1 MLSDQTI
8 LCVKNI
14 IPIYGF
20 FRFYGIVRKLAVIV
34 LYVSIL
40 IICAVAFIGKV
51 HASNV
56 CKVEA
61 AWVVSIQGTIEV
73 HRVQQR
79 QQIWQP
85 VTLDAVLCLGDMIR
99 SRTHSRAT
107 LRLANES
114 FLNLNQ
120 KSSMTFLPANEEK
133 KSFLMQL
140 LEGVIHII
148 TRTPKPFD
156 VTTPFVNASV
166 HGTEFLVEATE
177 ENSRVVVYEGKV
189 AVTNDYGSVV
199 LNDREAATASQYQAP
214 QKTIPIHP
222 TDAVQWA
229 LYYPTLA
236 TYWPR
241 EDTDASG
248 TIASIQQASDA
259 LIVGQADEAKSIIA
273 QVLRR
278 EPGNSDAH
286 ALLAIIAVT
295 QNDKEAAH
303 DSANQA
309 VIFNPQSA
317 VAYIALSY
325 VQQARFE
332 IEEALNSIRKS
343 LEIDTHNALAWARL
357 AELQMSSGE
366 LEQALVS
373 AQQAVQFNPNLAKTQ
388 TVLGFAHLLQI
399 DTQMAKHTFNQSIAL
414 DSADPMP
421 RLGLGLALIRE
432 GQLEAGR
439 VQLEIA
445 TSLDPANS
453 LIRSYLGK
461 AYFEERRY
469 PHASTQFDLAKERDP
484 KDPTPWLYDAI
495 QKQTQNRPIEALQGI
510 QKSIALNDNRA
521 VYRSKFLLDHDE
533 AARGSSLAR
542 IFETLGFERR
552 AVMETAKSLSSDPAN
567 HSAHRFLSD
576 TYVNTPRHEIARVS
590 ELLQAQLLQPI
601 NVNPVQPHMAVA
613 DLNII
618 TGTTPSAVGFNEFAP
633 LMERNKPQVVAS
645 GLVGGNGTLG
655 NEVVASMQRDRASV
669 SLGQF
674 HHETNGFRENNDQ
687 KHNVYNGFFQY
698 AFTPKL
704 NVQAEVRR
712 RETEH
717 GDLALRFSANS
728 NKNSNEESINTR
740 DANLENYNRKLI
752 ENTFRVGARYS
763 LTPHQNLLFSVKYI
777 DRNEN
782 ITSPEIFYTF
792 KSDRS
797 GYHLEGQHQLTQG
810 IFNSVVGVS
819 SYDFAEHA
827 PRAEGVIK
835 NFSRNNFYAY
845 TNTFLLPNLTAT
857 LGLSYDLFT
866 SRIDTTIDK
875 INPKLGLQ
883 WDINQFLRLRAA
895 WFESTKSHLM
905 GQQSLE
911 PTQIAGF
918 NQFYDDPNGTR
929 SRRMGLGLD
938 VKIHEKLLGGFEIS
952 SRHIKIPQRD
962 RNANDSNIFV
972 EELTKYEENFY
983 RTYLYW
989 TPYSN
994 WAFKGELLFDKTTG
1008 SDRKIVFHPASLRTL
1023 SVPVSIEYFHP
1034 SGLFSRLTNTY
1045 VQQDLTRNIDLIGN
1059 SGLKNPRSPSTTQSG
1074 VDNFVLLDF
1083 SVGYR
1088 FPNRLGIIS
1097 LDGRNLLDE
1106 HFYFYDDHYKTSEPV
1121 SHRFI
1126 PGRVFFARL
1135 TLNF

>member
-1 MLSDQTI
+1 M
-8 LCVKNI
+8 
-14 IPIYGF
+14 
-20 FRFYGIVRKLAVIV
+20 
-34 LYVSIL
+34 

-56 CKVEA
+56 CKVEV
-61 AWVVSIQGTIEV
+61 AWIVSIQGTIEV
-73 HRVQQR
+73 RRVQQR

-85 VTLDAVLCLGDMIR
+85 VTPDTVLCLGDMIR

-120 KSSMTFLPANEEK
+120 KSSMTFLSSNEEK

-273 QVLRR
+273 RVLRR

-388 TVLGFAHLLQI
+388 TVLGFSHLLQI

-445 TSLDPANS
+445 ASLDPANS

-495 QKQTQNRPIEALQGI
+495 QKQTQNRPIEALQDI

-521 VYRSKFLLDHDE
+521 VYRSKFLLDRDE

-567 HSAHRFLSD
+567 HSAHRFLAD
-576 TYVNTPRHEIARVS
+576 TYMNTPGHEVARVS

-618 TGTTPSAVGFNEFAP
+618 TGTVPSALGFNEFAP
-633 LMERNKPQVVAS
+633 LMERNKPQIVAS
-645 GLVGGNGTLG
+645 GMVGSNGTLG
-655 NEVVASMQRDRASV
+655 NEIVASMQRDRASV

-698 AFTPKL
+698 ALTPKL

-717 GDLALRFSANS
+717 GDIVLDFKKGAD
-728 NKNSNEESINTR
+728 ESYR
-740 DANLENYNRKLI
+740 RKLD
-752 ENTFRVGARYS
+752 ENTARIGARYTFS
-763 LTPHQNLLFSVKYI
+763 SNQELLFSGKYI
-777 DRNEN
+777 DRYVSIKDDNGLN
-782 ITSPEIFYTF
+782 QT
-792 KSDRS
+792 DRS
-797 GYHLEGQHQLTQG
+797 GFQLEGQHLFKQG
-810 IFNSVVGVS
+810 IFNSVIGGGG
-819 SYDFAEHA
+819 YDF
-827 PRAEGVIK
+827 PDKGSKYTI
-835 NFSRNNFYAY
+835 SQRNIYAY
-845 TNTFLLPNLTAT
+845 TNTNLLPNLTAT
-857 LGLSYDLFT
+857 LGLSYDIFK
-866 SRIDTTIDK
+866 STINTEVDK
-875 INPKLGLQ
+875 FNPKFGLQ
-883 WDINQFLRLRAA
+883 WGITEFLRFRAA
-895 WFESTKSHLM
+895 WFETTKSSLM
-905 GQQSLE
+905 AQQSLE
-911 PTQIAGF
+911 PTQVAGF
-918 NQFYDDPNGTR
+918 NQHYDNPNGTR
-929 SRRMGLGLD
+929 SQRMGIGFD
-938 VKIHEKLLGGFEIS
+938 AKATEKVFGGFEIS
-952 SRHIKIPQRD
+952 KRLFNIPFNPSGQIVS
-962 RNANDSNIFV
+962 AEIFK
-972 EELTKYEENFY
+972 KYEEELY

-989 TPYSN
+989 VPHPN
-994 WAFKGELLFDKTTG
+994 WLVRGEFQLEKTSRLDSPGNIDPVKLQTL
-1008 SDRKIVFHPASLRTL
+1008 RAPMSL
-1023 SVPVSIEYFHP
+1023 EYFHSSGIF
-1034 SGLFSRLTNTY
+1034 SGLTTTF
-1045 VQQDLTRNIDLIGN
+1045 VHQDLIRGGDLG
-1059 SGLKNPRSPSTTQSG
+1059 KPRSPKTTQSG
-1074 VDNFVLLDF
+1074 IDAFVLLDF
-1083 SVGYR
+1083 STGFR
-1088 FPNRLGIIS
+1088 FPKRRGMFS
-1097 LDGRNLLDE
+1097 LEGRNLLDE
-1106 HFYFYDDHYKTSEPV
+1106 NFYFMDDTYKAAEAV
-1121 SHRFI
+1121 AVRFI
-1126 PGRVFFARL
+1126 PDRSIFVKM

>member
-1 MLSDQTI
+1 MLSNRAI

-14 IPIYGF
+14 MPIYGF
-20 FRFYGIVRKLAVIV
+20 FRFYGIARKLAIIV
-34 LYVSIL
+34 LCVSVL
-40 IICAVAFIGKV
+40 IICMVAFIGKV
-51 HASNV
+51 HASSV
-56 CKVEA
+56 CKVEVA
-61 AWVVSIQGTIEV
+61 RIVSTQGTIEV
-73 HRVQQR
+73 RRAQQR

-85 VTLDAVLCLGDMIR
+85 VTLDTVLCLGDMIR

-166 HGTEFLVEATE
+166 HGTEFLVEAAE
-177 ENSRVVVYEGKV
+177 KNNRVVVYEGKV

-214 QKTIPIHP
+214 QKTIHIHP
-222 TDAVQWA
+222 VDAVQWA

-236 TYWPR
+236 MYWLR
-241 EDTDASG
+241 EDADASG
-248 TIASIQQASDA
+248 AIASIQRASDA
-259 LIVGQADEAKSIIA
+259 LIVGQADEAKSVIA

-278 EPGNSDAH
+278 EPNNSDAH

-295 QNDKEAAH
+295 QNDKEAAY

-325 VQQARFE
+325 TQQARFE
-332 IEEALNSIRKS
+332 IEEALTSIRKS
-343 LEIDTHNALAWARL
+343 LVIDPHNALAVARL
-357 AELQMSSGE
+357 AELQASLGE

-373 AQQAVQFNPNLAKTQ
+373 AQQAVQLNPNLARTQ
-388 TVLGFAHLLQI
+388 TVLGFAHLLQM
-399 DTQMAKHTFNQSIAL
+399 DTQMAKHTFNRSIAL

-439 VQLEIA
+439 AQLEVA
-445 TSLDPANS
+445 VSLDPANS

-495 QKQTQNRPIEALQGI
+495 QKQTQNRPIEALQDI

-521 VYRSKFLLDHDE
+521 VYRSKFLLDRDE

-567 HSAHRFLSD
+567 HSAHRFLAD

-618 TGTTPSAVGFNEFAP
+618 TGTTPSAVSFNEFAP

-645 GLVGGNGTLG
+645 GVVGSNSTLG

-674 HHETNGFRENNDQ
+674 HYETNGFRENNDQ
-687 KHNVYNGFFQY
+687 KHNIYNGFFQY
-698 AFTPKL
+698 ALTPKL
-704 NVQAEVRR
+704 NVQTEVRR

-717 GDLALRFSANS
+717 GDLKLNFKEKAD
-728 NKNSNEESINTR
+728 EG
-740 DANLENYNRKLI
+740 YYRKLNESTARI
-752 ENTFRVGARYS
+752 GARYALS
-763 LTPHQNLLFSVKYI
+763 PNQDIILSGKYVDRDVNVTTEGLFHNKSKLSGFHGEMQHLYRNDRYNTTTGGGGYDFDGTLQEKKETHTRKNIYNYTNINLLS
-777 DRNEN
+777 
-782 ITSPEIFYTF
+782 
-792 KSDRS
+792 
-797 GYHLEGQHQLTQG
+797 
-810 IFNSVVGVS
+810 
-819 SYDFAEHA
+819 
-827 PRAEGVIK
+827 
-835 NFSRNNFYAY
+835 
-845 TNTFLLPNLTAT
+845 NLTTT
-857 LGLSYDLFT
+857 LGLSYDSFKKT
-866 SRIDTTIDK
+866 EDKETEDKDVDK
-875 INPKLGLQ
+875 INPKFGLQ
-883 WDINQFLRLRAA
+883 WDMTSFLRLRAA
-895 WFESTKSHLM
+895 WFETTKSHLVA
-905 GQQSLE
+905 QQTIE
-911 PTQIAGF
+911 PTQVAGF

-929 SRRMGLGLD
+929 SRRMGIGLD
-938 VKIHEKLLGGFEIS
+938 SKAYEKIFSGFEIS
-952 SRHIKIPQRD
+952 RRHIKVPLK
-962 RNANDSNIFV
+962 NKFS
-972 EELTKYEENFY
+972 KYEEELY
-983 RTYLYW
+983 RAYVYW
-989 TPYSN
+989 ALHTN
-994 WAFKGELLFDKTTG
+994 WVAKGEFQYEDFTDKSG
-1008 SDRKIVFHPASLRTL
+1008 ARDSNPIKLQTL
-1023 SVPVSIEYFHP
+1023 SAPASIEYFHP
-1034 SGLFSRLTNTY
+1034 SGIFSRFMTTF
-1045 VQQDLTRNIDLIGN
+1045 VQQDLVRGN
-1059 SGLKNPRSPSTTQSG
+1059 SDKSG
-1074 VDNFVLLDF
+1074 TSHFVLLDF
-1083 SVGYR
+1083 SVGFR
-1088 FPNRLGIIS
+1088 FPNRRGILS
-1097 LDGRNLLDE
+1097 LEGRNLLDDN
-1106 HFYFYDDHYKTSEPV
+1106 FYYRDDTFRNSEPGIT
-1121 SHRFI
+1121 RFI
-1126 PGRVFFARL
+1126 PQRTIFLGV
-1135 TLNF
+1135 TLNL

>member
-20 FRFYGIVRKLAVIV
+20 FRFYGIVRKLAVIA

-40 IICAVAFIGKV
+40 IICAVTSIGKV

-56 CKVEA
+56 CKVEV
-61 AWVVSIQGTIEV
+61 AWIVSIQGTIEV
-73 HRVQQR
+73 RRVQQR
-79 QQIWQP
+79 QKIWQP
-85 VTLDAVLCLGDMIR
+85 VTLDTVLCLGDMIR

-166 HGTEFLVEATE
+166 HGTEFLVEAAE

-214 QKTIPIHP
+214 QKTILIHP

-236 TYWPR
+236 TYWLR
-241 EDTDASG
+241 EDVDASG
-248 TIASIQQASDA
+248 TAALIQQASNA
-259 LIVGQADEAKSIIA
+259 LIVGQADEAGSILA
-273 QVLRR
+273 QVLQQ
-278 EPGNSDAH
+278 EPSNSDAY
-286 ALLAIIAVT
+286 ALLAIIAVV
-295 QNDKEAAH
+295 QNDKEAAR
-303 DSANQA
+303 DFASQA
-309 VIFNPQSA
+309 VTFNPQSA

-325 VQQARFE
+325 TQQDRFE
-332 IEEALNSIRKS
+332 IEEALISIRKS
-343 LEIDTHNALAWARL
+343 LEIDAYNALAWARL

-366 LEQALVS
+366 LERALSS

-388 TVLGFAHLLQI
+388 AVLGFAYLMQF
-399 DTQMAKHTFNQSIAL
+399 DTSMAKQAFNQSIAL

-432 GQLEAGR
+432 GQLKAGR
-439 VQLEIA
+439 IQFETA
-445 TSLDPANS
+445 ASLDPANS

-461 AYFEERRY
+461 AYFEEKRY
-469 PHASTQFDLAKERDP
+469 PLASTQFDLAKERDP
-484 KDPTPWLYDAI
+484 KDPTPWLYDGI
-495 QKQTQNRPIEALQGI
+495 QKQTQNRPIDALQDI

-521 VYRSKFLLDHDE
+521 VYRSQFLLDRDE

-542 IFETLGFERR
+542 IYETLGFESRSI
-552 AVMETAKSLSSDPAN
+552 MQTAKSLSIDPSN

-576 TYVNTPRHEIARVS
+576 TYARIPRHEIARVS

-601 NVNPVQPHMAVA
+601 NVNPVQPHLAVA

-618 TGTTPSAVGFNEFAP
+618 TDTTPSAVGFNEFAP
-633 LMERNKPQVVAS
+633 LMERNKPQIVTS
-645 GLVGGNGTLG
+645 GIVGSNGTLG

-674 HHETNGFRENNDQ
+674 HYETNGFRGNNDQ
-687 KHNVYNGFFQY
+687 NHNVYNGFFQY
-698 AFTPKL
+698 AVTPKL
-704 NVQAEVRR
+704 NLQVEVRR

-717 GDLALRFSANS
+717 GDLGLKFS
-728 NKNSNEESINTR
+728 KNFLQ
-740 DANLENYNRKLI
+740 DYNRKI
-752 ENTFRVGARYS
+752 HEDTFRVGTRYS
-763 LTPHQNLLFSVKYI
+763 LTPNQNLLFSAKYI
-777 DRNEN
+777 DRSEDISGSN
-782 ITSPEIFYTF
+782 PL

-797 GYHLEGQHQLTQG
+797 GYHFEGQHQLTQG
-810 IFNSVVGVS
+810 IFNSVAGVS
-819 SYDFAEHA
+819 SYNFIEHE
-827 PRAEGVIK
+827 PITQGMVR
-835 NFSRNNFYAY
+835 NFRRNNFYVY

-883 WDINQFLRLRAA
+883 WDINHFLRLRAA
-895 WFESTKSHLM
+895 WFEATKSHLM

-918 NQFYDDPNGTR
+918 NQFYDEPNGTR
-929 SRRMGLGLD
+929 SRRMGLGID
-938 VKIHEKLLGGFEIS
+938 AKIHEKLFGGFEIS
-952 SRHIKIPQRD
+952 NRHIKIPVGM
-962 RNANDSNIFV
+962 NFV
-972 EELTKYEENFY
+972 EVLTKYEENFY

-989 TPYSN
+989 TPYSD
-994 WAFKGELLFDKTTG
+994 WAFKGELLFDKTSG
-1008 SDRKIVFHPASLRTL
+1008 SDRSIRSDPASLETL
-1023 SVPVSIEYFHP
+1023 SAPISIEYFHP
-1034 SGLFSRLTNTY
+1034 SGFFSRLTNTY
-1045 VQQDLTRNIDLIGN
+1045 VRQDLTKNSDFVRNSDLR
-1059 SGLKNPRSPSTTQSG
+1059 KPRSASTSQSG
-1074 VDNFVLLDF
+1074 IDSFVLLDF
-1083 SVGYR
+1083 SIGYR
-1088 FPNRLGIIS
+1088 FPNRAGIVS

-1106 HFYFYDDHYKTSEPV
+1106 HFYFKDDSYKTSEATP
-1121 SHRFI
+1121 SRFI
-1126 PGRVFFARL
+1126 PGINFFARL

>member
-20 FRFYGIVRKLAVIV
+20 FRFYEIVRKLAVIV

-56 CKVEA
+56 CKVEVA
-61 AWVVSIQGTIEV
+61 RIVSIQGTIEV
-73 HRVQQR
+73 RRVQQR
-79 QQIWQP
+79 QQIWQL
-85 VTLDAVLCLGDMIR
+85 VTLNTVLCLGDMIR
-99 SRTHSRAT
+99 SRKHSRAT

-114 FLNLNQ
+114 ILNLNQ

-166 HGTEFLVEATE
+166 HGTEFLVEAAE

-214 QKTIPIHP
+214 QKNILIHP

-229 LYYPTLA
+229 LYYPTLE
-236 TYWPR
+236 TYWLR
-241 EDTDASG
+241 EDADASG
-248 TIASIQQASDA
+248 TAALIQQASDA
-259 LIVGQADEAKSIIA
+259 LIVGQADEAKSVIA

-278 EPGNSDAH
+278 EPSNSDAH

-295 QNDKEAAH
+295 QNDKETAH
-303 DSANQA
+303 DSASQA
-309 VIFNPQSA
+309 VTFNPQSA

-325 VQQARFE
+325 TQQARFE
-332 IEEALNSIRKS
+332 IEEALTSIRKS
-343 LEIDTHNALAWARL
+343 LEIDAHNALAWARL

-373 AQQAVQFNPNLAKTQ
+373 AQQAVRFNPNLAKTQ

-445 TSLDPANS
+445 ASLDPANS

-495 QKQTQNRPIEALQGI
+495 QKQTQNRPIEALQDI

-521 VYRSKFLLDHDE
+521 VYRSKFLLERDE

-576 TYVNTPRHEIARVS
+576 TYANTPRHEIARVS

-633 LMERNKPQVVAS
+633 LMERNKPQIVAS
-645 GLVGGNGTLG
+645 GLVGSNGTLG

-698 AFTPKL
+698 ALTPKL

-717 GDLALRFSANS
+717 GDMRLNFKAEVD
-728 NKNSNEESINTR
+728 KNYHRILN
-740 DANLENYNRKLI
+740 
-752 ENTFRVGARYS
+752 ENTARIGARYTLS
-763 LTPHQNLLFSVKYI
+763 PNQDLLVSGKYI
-777 DRNEN
+777 DRFV
-782 ITSPEIFYTF
+782 EISGLNPSQSD
-792 KSDRS
+792 KS
-797 GYHLEGQHQLTQG
+797 GFQIEGQHLYRQG
-810 IFNSVVGVS
+810 MFSSVIGGGG
-819 SYDFAEHA
+819 YDFSD
-827 PRAEGVIK
+827 K
-835 NFSRNNFYAY
+835 NPEVRNINRKNFYAY
-845 TNTFLLPNLTAT
+845 TNTSLLPILNTT
-857 LGLSYDLFT
+857 LGVSYDIF
-866 SRIDTTIDK
+866 SNTIGDSKDK
-875 INPKLGLQ
+875 INPKFGLQ
-883 WDINQFLRLRAA
+883 WDILPSIRLRAA
-895 WFESTKSHLM
+895 WFETTKSLLVA
-905 GQQSLE
+905 QQSLE
-911 PTQIAGF
+911 PTQVAGF

-929 SRRMGLGLD
+929 SQRMGVGLD
-938 VKIHEKLLGGFEIS
+938 AKAYEKIFSGFEIS
-952 SRHIKIPQRD
+952 RRLIKIPIG
-962 RNANDSNIFV
+962 NGFS
-972 EELTKYEENFY
+972 KYEEELY
-983 RTYLYW
+983 RAYLYW
-989 TPYSN
+989 TLHAN
-994 WAFKGELLFDKTTG
+994 WVVKGEFQFEETARIG
-1008 SDRKIVFHPASLRTL
+1008 SNTSSNPTKLQTL
-1023 SVPVSIEYFHP
+1023 SAPASIEYFHP
-1034 SGLFSRLTNTY
+1034 LGIFSRFTTTF
-1045 VQQDLTRNIDLIGN
+1045 VQQDLIRGN
-1059 SGLKNPRSPSTTQSG
+1059 RSSHPIQSG
-1074 VDNFVLLDF
+1074 IDNFVLLDF
-1083 SVGYR
+1083 SAGFR
-1088 FPNRLGIIS
+1088 FPNRRGILS
-1097 LDGRNLLDE
+1097 LEGRNLLDE
-1106 HFYFYDDHYKTSEPV
+1106 NFYYMDDSYRTSESV
-1121 SHRFI
+1121 TTTRFI
-1126 PGRVFFARL
+1126 PQRTILLKL

>member
-14 IPIYGF
+14 ISIYGF
-20 FRFYGIVRKLAVIV
+20 FRFYGVVRKLVVIV
-34 LYVSIL
+34 LYVTIL

-56 CKVEA
+56 CKVEV
-61 AWVVSIQGTIEV
+61 AWIVSIQGTIEV
-73 HRVQQR
+73 RRVQQR

-85 VTLDAVLCLGDMIR
+85 VTPDTVLCLGDMIR

-120 KSSMTFLPANEEK
+120 KSSMTFLSSNEEK

-273 QVLRR
+273 RVLRR

-388 TVLGFAHLLQI
+388 TVLGFSHLLQI

-445 TSLDPANS
+445 ASLDPANS

-495 QKQTQNRPIEALQGI
+495 QKQTQNRPIEALQDI

-521 VYRSKFLLDHDE
+521 VYRSKFLLDRDE

-567 HSAHRFLSD
+567 HSTHRFLSD

-633 LMERNKPQVVAS
+633 LMERNKSQIVAS

-674 HHETNGFRENNDQ
+674 HHETSGFRENNDQ

-698 AFTPKL
+698 ALTPKL

-717 GDLALRFSANS
+717 GDIEFDFKNSANES
-728 NKNSNEESINTR
+728 YRRKLDESIAR
-740 DANLENYNRKLI
+740 I
-752 ENTFRVGARYS
+752 GARYALS
-763 LTPHQNLLFSVKYI
+763 TNQDIILSGKYVDRDVNLRIDEFDVLKSKLDGFQGEMQHLYRNNRYNAMTGGGGYDFGGIYARKNIYNYTNVNLLPGLVGTIGISY
-777 DRNEN
+777 D
-782 ITSPEIFYTF
+782 TF
-792 KSDRS
+792 K
-797 GYHLEGQHQLTQG
+797 
-810 IFNSVVGVS
+810 
-819 SYDFAEHA
+819 
-827 PRAEGVIK
+827 
-835 NFSRNNFYAY
+835 NFGH
-845 TNTFLLPNLTAT
+845 THT
-857 LGLSYDLFT
+857 
-866 SRIDTTIDK
+866 DK
-875 INPKLGLQ
+875 ISPKFGLQ
-883 WDINQFLRLRAA
+883 WDMTSFLRLRAA
-895 WFESTKSHLM
+895 WFETTKSHLLA
-905 GQQSLE
+905 QQTIE
-911 PTQIAGF
+911 PTQVAGF

-929 SRRMGLGLD
+929 SQRMGIGLD
-938 VKIHEKLLGGFEIS
+938 AKAHEKIFSGFEIS
-952 SRHIKIPQRD
+952 NRLINRPIG
-962 RNANDSNIFV
+962 SNFLKDE
-972 EELTKYEENFY
+972 EELY
-983 RTYLYW
+983 RVYLYGL
-989 TPYSN
+989 PHAY
-994 WAFKGELLFDKTTG
+994 WAIKGELQYDKFTHKSGDTT
-1008 SDRKIVFHPASLRTL
+1008 SSNPIKLVTL
-1023 SVPVSIEYFHP
+1023 SAPVSIEYFHP
-1034 SGLFSRLTNTY
+1034 SGLFSNLSGTFVR
-1045 VQQDLTRNIDLIGN
+1045 QDLTRGN
-1059 SGLKNPRSPSTTQSG
+1059 RIFEPTQSG
-1074 VDNFVLLDF
+1074 VDSFVSLDF
-1083 SVGYR
+1083 STGFR
-1088 FPNRLGIIS
+1088 FPNRRGMLS
-1097 LDGRNLLDE
+1097 LEGRNLLDE
-1106 HFYFYDDHYKTSEPV
+1106 NFYYKDNSFRNSEPAIT
-1121 SHRFI
+1121 RFI
-1126 PGRVFFARL
+1126 PQRTIFLKL